1 MLFGTCKI
9 PTREAPCP
17 VLGTS
22 ALAQATHTKKL
33 DLEVKRTQASD
44 NTADIKR
51 NTAEL
56 VAEPQPKQTWSSS
69 ARHKD
74 SAAILDCVFVP
85 DCTGSYR
92 FRPPDYPPNCWRL
105 FVCHA
110 RSVLSFFLRS
120 FPCWQWY
127 VCLLTLVATYEYFML
142 TRRCIARW
150 QSRSVRK
157 HALDH
162 LDKFGS
168 EISIPSLRF
177 TNLFMLR
184 QSLPFIVFWHR
195 S

>member
-110 RSVLSFFLRS
+110 CTSHFPSQFFRAGKGM
-120 FPCWQWY
+120 F
-127 VCLLTLVATYEYFML
+127 VCSPLLLCMYISCSHG
-142 TRRCIARW
+142 RCIC
-150 QSRSVRK
+150 
-157 HALDH
+157 
-162 LDKFGS
+162 
-168 EISIPSLRF
+168 
-177 TNLFMLR
+177 
-184 QSLPFIVFWHR
+184 
-195 S
+195 